1 MKVLNSTD
9 KNLALFTRPVDQAQ
23 QEIAGA
29 AIKETVSEM
38 FEDGELQQGLVEFAW
53 NTAVFI
59 LSSQNLLHHGMDLT
73 VSSSQ
78 FVKITEPVFKKLLEE
93 INQHEHPYQPSDN

>member
-1 MKVLNSTD
+1 MKVSNSTEKD
-9 KNLALFTRPVDQAQ
+9 LALFTRPIDPSHQ
-23 QEIAGA
+23 QIAGA
-29 AIKETVSEM
+29 AIKDTVSEM

-59 LSSQNLLHHGMDLT
+59 LSSQNLLHPGMDLT